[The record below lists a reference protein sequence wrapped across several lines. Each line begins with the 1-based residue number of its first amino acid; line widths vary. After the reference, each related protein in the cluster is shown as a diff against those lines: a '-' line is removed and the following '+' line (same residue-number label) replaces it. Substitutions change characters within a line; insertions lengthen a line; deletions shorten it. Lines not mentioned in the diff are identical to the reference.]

1 MSSPQTIVK
10 YLLLNHTLNHPEV
23 LCTVITCQKEST
35 ALKTGSSGNAVLLGN
50 DWLCWCHNDKD
61 SPSSGECYWLGVTWL
76 HSGQF
81 AGCRCLH
88 IT

>member
-10 YLLLNHTLNHPEV
+10 YLLLNHPEV

-35 ALKTGSSGNAVLLGN
+35 ALKTGSSGNAVLLEN
-50 DWLCWCHNDKD
+50 NWLCWCHNDKD
-61 SPSSGECYWLGVTWL
+61 SPSCGECYWLGVTWL